1 MINTV
6 NIDLTNILCWGTS
19 NAAGEGNEI
28 TLYIKLIES
37 LLNKTDIKLEFT
49 KPDGVIITTASLNI
63 NNRQVKYE
71 LPFALY
77 IAKGTLKLRI
87 LATGYTSDY
96 INFKILDDYTE
107 NDDIYVKFN
116 NTTKEFNISKCVP
129 GGAGQTT
136 VKVGTTTTGE
146 PGTDASVTNSGTE
159 TEAILNFIIPR
170 GDPGATGPQGEK
182 GDTGATGL
190 QGPKGDPGETG
201 PQGKKGDTGATGPQ
215 GPKGDTGET
224 GPQGEKGD
232 TGATGPQGP
241 KGDTG
246 ETGPQGPKGDTGAT
260 GPQGPKGD
268 PGAAATITVGTT
280 TTGAAGTDASV
291 TNVGTTSAAKFNFT
305 IPKGDTG
312 ATGPQGEKG
321 DTGATGPQGP
331 KGDPGAA
338 ATITIGTTTTGA
350 AGTDASVTNV
360 GTTSAAKFN
369 FTIPKGDTGATGPQ
383 GPKGD
388 PFTYKDFT
396 AEQLEDLHEGITN
409 YYKEYKST
417 YITTADNTTVIP
429 INVTQYRNGIDLLSV
444 HINGLQLIE
453 GIDYTSETRNITLTK
468 AVTKNTPVHFVILR
482 SVAAATEDYDKLKG
496 KTGPQGPKGDTG
508 ETGPQGPKG
517 DTGETGPQGPKGD
530 TGETGPQGPKGDT
543 GERGPQGPKG
553 DSGTE
558 SELQDITAQCTF
570 VHCNL
575 IGGKVCADMVKK
587 IVYIQV
593 QLKITSSFDWANVIL
608 LPLDYAIEPTIPAE
622 ASAGIAATQFWA
634 YNTAKNVQIRGTITA
649 GANIILAGYYLM
661 KR

>member
-170 GDPGATGPQGEK
+170 GDP
-182 GDTGATGL
+182 
-190 QGPKGDPGETG
+190 
-201 PQGKKGDTGATGPQ
+201 
-215 GPKGDTGET
+215 
-224 GPQGEKGD
+224 
-232 TGATGPQGP
+232 
-241 KGDTG
+241 
-246 ETGPQGPKGDTGAT
+246 
-260 GPQGPKGD
+260 
-268 PGAAATITVGTT
+268 
-280 TTGAAGTDASV
+280 
-291 TNVGTTSAAKFNFT
+291 
-305 IPKGDTG
+305 G

-517 DTGETGPQGPKGD
+517 DTGE
-530 TGETGPQGPKGDT
+530 
-543 GERGPQGPKG
+543 RGPQGPKG

>member
-170 GDPGATGPQGEK
+170 GDPGATGPQGPK

-201 PQGKKGDTGATGPQ
+201 PQGEKGDTGATGPQ

-241 KGDTG
+241 KGPKGDPG

-331 KGDPGAA
+331 KGDP
-338 ATITIGTTTTGA
+338 
-350 AGTDASVTNV
+350 
-360 GTTSAAKFN
+360 
-369 FTIPKGDTGATGPQ
+369 
-383 GPKGD
+383 
-388 PFTYKDFT
+388 FTYKDFT

-453 GIDYTSETRNITLTK
+453 GTDYTSETRNITLTK

-575 IGGKVCADMVKK
+575 IGGKVRADMVKK

-593 QLKITSSFDWANVIL
+593 QLEITSSFDWGNVIL

-649 GANIILAGYYLM
+649 GTNIILAGYYLM

>member
-170 GDPGATGPQGEK
+170 GDPGATGPQGPK

-190 QGPKGDPGETG
+190 QGPKGDPGE
-201 PQGKKGDTGATGPQ
+201 
-215 GPKGDTGET
+215 
-224 GPQGEKGD
+224 
-232 TGATGPQGP
+232 
-241 KGDTG
+241 
-246 ETGPQGPKGDTGAT
+246 
-260 GPQGPKGD
+260 
-268 PGAAATITVGTT
+268 
-280 TTGAAGTDASV
+280 
-291 TNVGTTSAAKFNFT
+291 
-305 IPKGDTG
+305 
-312 ATGPQGEKG
+312 TGPQGEKG

-369 FTIPKGDTGATGPQ
+369 FTIPKGDTGATGPQGEKGDTGATGPQ

-453 GIDYTSETRNITLTK
+453 GTDYTSETRNITLTK

-517 DTGETGPQGPKGD
+517 DTGE
-530 TGETGPQGPKGDT
+530 
-543 GERGPQGPKG
+543 RGPQGPKG

-575 IGGKVCADMVKK
+575 IGGKVRADMVKK

-593 QLKITSSFDWANVIL
+593 QLEITSSFDWGNVIL

-649 GANIILAGYYLM
+649 GTNIILAGYYLM